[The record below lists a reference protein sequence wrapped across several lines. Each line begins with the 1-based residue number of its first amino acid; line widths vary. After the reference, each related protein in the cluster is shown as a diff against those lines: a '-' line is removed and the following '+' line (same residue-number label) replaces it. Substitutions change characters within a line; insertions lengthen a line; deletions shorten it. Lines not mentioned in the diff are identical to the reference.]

1 MSSQP
6 GSYVSQQSR
15 HPTLSWLVLVLV
27 GIVVSLFSLTPEAA
41 GGTRQSPH
49 VVVIVADDAGWGDFS
64 FVGNT
69 NLATPAIDSLARDGV
84 VLDQFFV
91 QPVCA
96 PTRAELLTGRY
107 HPRSG
112 VRGVTRGEER
122 MDASEQTIAD
132 VFKAAGYATGH
143 FGKWHNGTQWPYHP
157 LARGF
162 DHFYGFTEGHWG
174 DYFDPPMQRG
184 TDFVTGEGYITDD
197 ITTKAIDFLRPRLAS
212 SADHPAFCLIAFNT
226 PHSPMC
232 VPDADFSR
240 FADRPLALR
249 GPQPDKEDP
258 TFTRAALAM
267 VENLDHNVG
276 RVLAAIDAANAS
288 KNTIVVFFSDNGP
301 NNARW
306 CGGMRGKKGS
316 TDDGGV
322 RSVCCIRFPTQI
334 KAGTR
339 LKQISGVIDLLPTLV
354 GLVNIPSNPLKP
366 LDGIDLTEALTTPS
380 INGSSRKALQHQLS
394 NRHLVS
400 TIRGRVSIRTDQYR
414 LDHEGCL
421 YDMHVDLGQTN
432 DLTAEL
438 PAEAERLR
446 RIASAWRHEVLP
458 ANDEPQ
464 FTRFPVGAT
473 GAPLTELPARDGRGE
488 GGVTSSGKAPNCSF
502 FENWN
507 NTSQKITWDVDV
519 HTAGRYAAELW
530 YTCPA
535 DSAGSTIR
543 LACGNAQT
551 TATITPEWDPPLNI
565 HDDRVPR
572 RSEGYTKTFRPLAL
586 GEIEL
591 HEGVSQLI
599 LQATSI
605 PGNTVADVRRL
616 VLRPAKQQKAADK
629 TKQRR
634 LPHHQNF
641 QAGPSK

>member
-6 GSYVSQQSR
+6 GSYASRQSR

-27 GIVVSLFSLTPEAA
+27 GIGVSLFSLTPEAA
-41 GGTRQSPH
+41 GGTRQPPH

-122 MDASEQTIAD
+122 MNASEQTIAD
-132 VFKAAGYATGH
+132 VFKAAGYTTGL

-184 TDFVTGEGYITDD
+184 TEFVTGEGYITDD
-197 ITTKAIDFLRPRLAS
+197 ITTKAIDFLGPLLS
-212 SADHPAFCLIAFNT
+212 PSAAQPAFCLIAFNT

-276 RVLAAIDAANAS
+276 RVLAAIDAADAS
-288 KNTIVVFFSDNGP
+288 RNTIVVFFSDNGP

-322 RSVCCIRFPTQI
+322 RSVCCIRFP
-334 KAGTR
+334 ARVESGTR
-339 LKQISGVIDLLPTLV
+339 LKQISGAIDLLPTLV
-354 GLVNIPSNPLKP
+354 GLAGIASTPAKP
-366 LDGIDLTEALTTPS
+366 LDGIDLTEALAASMTAA
-380 INGSSRKALQHQLS
+380 SSREDLRNQLGT
-394 NRHLVS
+394 RHLVS

-414 LDHEGCL
+414 LDHEGRL
-421 YDMHVDLGQTN
+421 YDMQADLGQTH
-432 DLTAEL
+432 DITAER

-446 RIASAWRHEVLP
+446 EVASAWRREVLT
-458 ANDEPQ
+458 ATDEPQ
-464 FTRFPVGAT
+464 AARFPVGAT

-502 FENWN
+502 FTHWN
-507 NTSQKITWDVDV
+507 TTSQAITWDVDIQ
-519 HTAGRYAAELW
+519 TAGRYAAELW

-535 DSAGSTIR
+535 DSAGSTIELR
-543 LACGNAQT
+543 CGT
-551 TATITPEWDPPLNI
+551 SLTSATVEPAWDPPLNTS
-565 HDDRVPR
+565 DDRVPR
-572 RSEGYTKTFRPLAL
+572 HAESYTKPFRPLAL
-586 GEIEL
+586 GEIDL
-591 HEGVSQLI
+591 AAGPSQLR
-599 LQATSI
+599 LRATTI
-605 PGNTVADVRRL
+605 PGETVADVRRL
-616 VLRPAKQQKAADK
+616 VLRPVD
-629 TKQRR
+629 
-634 LPHHQNF
+634 H
-641 QAGPSK
+641 